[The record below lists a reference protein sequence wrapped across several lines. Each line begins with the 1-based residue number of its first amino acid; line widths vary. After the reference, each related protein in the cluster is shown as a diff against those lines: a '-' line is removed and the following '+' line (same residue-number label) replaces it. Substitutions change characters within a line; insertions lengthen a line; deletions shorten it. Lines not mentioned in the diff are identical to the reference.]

1 MSTGEKLE
9 VEIRANIGNMER
21 DLKKASQGFEQF
33 GKSTEAVGA
42 KAEAQTR
49 KMEDLK
55 RASTDVGKGMLVAG
69 AAIGAGVFFAVK
81 AFADFDKS
89 LSGFKAVSGATRA
102 ETEALTAEAMRLGE
116 AFGKSATDVVD
127 AATALNKAGVST
139 ADILGG
145 ALQGALNLAATDTI
159 ALADAAEAASI
170 AMVQFGLAG
179 EDVPHLADLLAAGAG
194 EAVGS
199 VSDLTMGMKQSGLV
213 AGQFGLTVE
222 ETVGTLSAFAAA
234 GLVGSDAGTSFKT
247 MLLALASPS
256 GAAAKKMSELGLS
269 AYDAQGD
276 FIGIES
282 LAGELQRTMGGLT
295 QESRNAAM
303 AIIFGQDAIR
313 ASTELYKL
321 GATGIDDW
329 TTKVDKTGYASQV
342 AAEKLNNL
350 SGDWSK
356 LVSSLE
362 NGLIDSGSSA
372 DGFLR
377 PVIQAVTGVVQAF
390 RDLPEPVKGA
400 VLAFAATSSGALLLA
415 GAVLTIAPKLMD
427 AKAAFDK
434 LSDASPRLSGG
445 LSKVGK
451 AAEIAGAAF
460 AGLLIAGRIGNEMH
474 GAGRSFDEMA
484 QQILKASN
492 AGDKFGETFDKD
504 FLKNANAGGI
514 GEMQVGN
521 LQDLFKASDQDDFNG
536 FMNNAVKG
544 VTGYE
549 AQVHRATNA
558 LTQADK
564 VLANMATSGNTKAAA
579 DNFAQFAKASGDAG
593 LSQEKLFARFP
604 EYVNSLRAQA
614 TQMKVNLSDE
624 ELYQWAIGKT
634 PAKIDAYKDSV
645 TGKTQAEAAATAQT
659 EKYSEALAEIGVNLD
674 GTIGSLAT
682 FTEYMVQSG
691 LLTLSARDAS
701 SAFEESI
708 DELDQKIKDI
718 MATEQQQGGAL
729 NELRT
734 DFDRSSEA
742 GRAANDVYGELATKG
757 FASAV
762 AMAKAGEGQE
772 IIQGELKKTYDNMVL
787 AGQGFGLTED
797 AAIALTREVL
807 KVPPGVDIK
816 SWMEDKARLEAEKT
830 KAAMDAID
838 GRVIKTYAEHRTTE
852 ILQRSTLPDLNGNES
867 GGGRPGLAS
876 GGAVRGPGMKGVDSV
891 DVRLAPGEHVLTA
904 SDVDRMGGHA
914 AVYAMRAA
922 VRSGSA
928 YSGHN
933 VAAAVTTKSPSGPV
947 EMVGTLQLNAD
958 ATMATFRGMARGEAT
973 DVVKRADQQ
982 SAYSRTGR

>member
-9 VEIRANIGNMER
+9 VEVRAHIDSSMER
-21 DLKKASQGFEQF
+21 DLKKAAQGFEQF
-33 GKSTEAVGA
+33 GKSAEGA
-42 KAEAQTR
+42 GLKVDAQAK

-55 RASTDVGKGMLVAG
+55 RASTEVGRGMLVAG

-116 AFGKSATDVVD
+116 QFGKSASEVVD

-179 EDVPHLADLLAAGAG
+179 KDVPHLADLLAAGAG

-199 VSDLTMGMKQSGLV
+199 VSDLTLGMKQSGLV
-213 AGQFGLTVE
+213 AGQFGLSVE

-256 GAAAKKMSELGLS
+256 GVAAKKMAELGLS
-269 AYDAQGD
+269 AYDAQGN
-276 FIGIES
+276 FIGIEA
-282 LAGELQRTMGGLT
+282 LAGELQRTMGGLS

-303 AIIFGQDAIR
+303 SIIFGQDAIR

-321 GATGIDDW
+321 GAAGVDEW
-329 TTKVDKTGYASQV
+329 TKKVDQTGYASRV

-350 SGDWSK
+350 TGDWQK
-356 LVSSLE
+356 LVVSIE
-362 NGLIDSGSSA
+362 NGLIESGSSA

-390 RDLPEPVKGA
+390 RDLPEPMKGA
-400 VLAFAATSSGALLLA
+400 VLAFAATTSGALLLA
-415 GAVLTIAPKLMD
+415 GAVMTIAPKLLD
-427 AKAAFDK
+427 AKLAYDK
-434 LSDASPRLSGG
+434 LTAASPGFTGG
-445 LSKVGK
+445 LSKAAK

-460 AGLLIAGRIGNEMH
+460 AGLLIAGRVGNH
-474 GAGRSFDEMA
+474 LAGTGRSFDEMA

-492 AGDKFGETFDKD
+492 AGDKFSQTFDAK
-504 FLKNANAGGI
+504 FLQHAGGNLL
-514 GEMQVGN
+514 GEMKVGN

-536 FMNNAVKG
+536 FMNNVVKG
-544 VTGYE
+544 MTGYE

-558 LTQADK
+558 LSQADK

-579 DNFAQFAKASGDAG
+579 DGFAQFAKASGAAG

-604 EYVNSLRAQA
+604 EYINSLRAQA

-624 ELYQWAIGKT
+624 ELYQWAIGNA
-634 PAKIDAYKDSV
+634 PAKIMAYTNSV
-645 TGKTQAEAAATAQT
+645 TGKTQAEAAATAAT
-659 EKYSEALAEIGVNLD
+659 EKFSEALASIGVNMD
-674 GTIGSLAT
+674 GTIASLTT
-682 FTEYMVQSG
+682 FTDWLVSAG
-691 LLTLSARDAS
+691 LLTLSARDATGN
-701 SAFEESI
+701 FEGA
-708 DELDQKIKDI
+708 LDDLGGKVKDI
-718 MATEQQQGGAL
+718 MATSEQMGGVL
-729 NELRT
+729 TENRQ
-734 DFDRSSEA
+734 DFDLTTEA
-742 GRAANDVYGELATKG
+742 GRNANAVFADMTQKGLAAAK
-757 FASAV
+757 
-762 AMAKAGEGQE
+762 AMAENGATQPEVQAQLG
-772 IIQGELKKTYDNMVL
+772 KTYEAMKL
-787 AGQGFGLTED
+787 TAMSFGLSEE

-807 KVPPGVDIK
+807 HIPPGVDIK
-816 SWMEDKARLEAEKT
+816 SWMSEQARIEAEKT

-838 GRVIKTYAEHRTTE
+838 GRVVKTYTQNMVENITRQITQQRTEADPSMTAFE
-852 ILQRSTLPDLNGNES
+852 
-867 GGGRPGLAS
+867 PGTFAPGKAA
-876 GGAVRGPGMKGVDSV
+876 GGAIHGYGPKGVDK
-891 DVRLAPGEHVLTA
+891 DLYKLARGEHVLTA
-904 SDVDRMGGHA
+904 DEVDKMGGQA

-928 YSGHN
+928 RPA
-933 VAAAVTTKSPSGPV
+933 VAAPAAAPATGTGQGVNVEQIVIQQVDDTIGTSHAVTRRLSSL
-947 EMVGTLQLNAD
+947 M
-958 ATMATFRGMARGEAT
+958 
-973 DVVKRADQQ
+973 
-982 SAYSRTGR
+982 S